1 VPGTRRPWAP
11 SGRSPRAA
19 ADPLADCRPGIRH
32 NLSDDLPAGLVVFLV
47 ALPLCLGIALASG
60 APLFSGLIAGAFQLL
75 LGVLRAGVLGDYVPN
90 AVIKGMLAAIG
101 VVILLK
107 QIPHALGR
115 DADYEGD
122 FDFFETMGGESNS
135 LLDIL
140 NAASSASPAAV
151 AITAVSLAI
160 LHRNI
165 ANLVIHTDFNM
176 LSVLQYAVDVLKVK
190 HIIVCGH
197 YGCGGVVNALSH
209 RHLGLIN
216 KWLRN
221 IKDVY
226 RIHQREL
233 EGIPAPDLRW
243 RRMVE
248 LNVEEQLWKLA
259 ETSFVQQAWRREQ
272 RPTLH
277 GWVYDLK
284 TGYLNDL
291 SMLDH
296 TAQINDIDKFDFE
309 S

>member
-1 VPGTRRPWAP
+1 MD
-11 SGRSPRAA
+11 S
-19 ADPLADCRPGIRH
+19 H
-32 NLSDDLPAGLVVFLV
+32 KK
-47 ALPLCLGIALASG
+47 
-60 APLFSGLIAGAFQLL
+60 LL
-75 LGVLRAGVLGDYVPN
+75 LANKAFVQDKLNVR
-90 AVIKGMLAAIG
+90 
-101 VVILLK
+101 
-107 QIPHALGR
+107 
-115 DADYEGD
+115 ADY
-122 FDFFETMGGESNS
+122 FERMATTQTPEYLWIGCSDSRVPAEEVTGTEPGE
-135 LLDIL
+135 LF
-140 NAASSASPAAV
+140 V
-151 AITAVSLAI
+151 
-160 LHRNI
+160 HRNI
-165 ANLVIHTDFNM
+165 ANQVIHTDFNM

-209 RHLGLIN
+209 KHLGLIN

-233 EGIPAPDLRW
+233 EGIPDSDQRW

-259 ETSFVQQAWRREQ
+259 ETSFVQQAWQREQ

-291 SMLDH
+291 FMLDH
-296 TAQINDIDKFDFE
+296 TAQVNDIYKFDFE
-309 S
+309 G